1 MSDQSIDN
9 GPESS
14 SKVNYAIP
22 LLFKNKQSFSIRMKV
37 SKRGIFLIIIHVKNV
52 IKSYKKKNTTS
63 PGSKLDSYPKDA
75 SFEV

>member
-37 SKRGIFLIIIHVKNV
+37 SKRGIFLIIGTRQKCHEILKR
-52 IKSYKKKNTTS
+52 
-63 PGSKLDSYPKDA
+63 L
-75 SFEV
+75 